1 MGCVIRGNAYLSR
14 MRTTL
19 VTLLAFSLCLSWLSA
34 CRPGHSPEHIRA
46 VDSLIVVI
54 QAEKVAVSQLDSI
67 SLAAAGDS
75 VQSQLAFI
83 QTHYKALLPSH
94 VVKELDAYAHAGKM
108 TRQPLSVLE
117 NLRRSVIEEE
127 KQLLA
132 LKEALDKGATHD
144 AQGNEMSP
152 AYMAER
158 LTKEK
163 ETVKRIT
170 EERDHWQVAARSIMQ
185 KWNELYPNI
194 KSMVDSLKAQG

>member
-1 MGCVIRGNAYLSR
+1 MRGSVIF
-14 MRTTL
+14 
-19 VTLLAFSLCLSWLSA
+19 LLALVAAMFSLHS

-54 QAEKVAVSQLDSI
+54 QSEKAAVAQLDSI

-83 QTHYKALLPSH
+83 QSHYKALLPSN
-94 VVKELDAYAHAGKM
+94 VAEELDAYAHAGKM

-117 NLRRSVIEEE
+117 NLRRSVADEE

-158 LTKEK
+158 LSKEK

-170 EERDHWQVAARSIMQ
+170 EERDHWQVAARSILQ

-194 KSMVDSLKAQG
+194 KTMVDSLKAQG

>member
-1 MGCVIRGNAYLSR
+1 MRGSVIF
-14 MRTTL
+14 
-19 VTLLAFSLCLSWLSA
+19 LLALVVAMFSLHS

-54 QAEKVAVSQLDSI
+54 QSEKAAVAQLDSI
-67 SLAAAGDS
+67 SLAAASDS

-83 QTHYKALLPSH
+83 QSHYKALLSSN
-94 VVKELDAYAHAGKM
+94 VAEELDAYAHAGKM

-117 NLRRSVIEEE
+117 NLRRSVADEE

-158 LTKEK
+158 LSKEK

-170 EERDHWQVAARSIMQ
+170 EERDHWQVAARSILQ